1 MKSQKGMGLIQ
12 LAIFVVI
19 IIFIVSMI
27 VYFVRLQY
35 NKVQIDTVKTD
46 MLQVQWKIKDY
57 IDTQTVNSD
66 EITYL
71 GTKLSENLQDAILA
85 NLINSNVIPESEYEK
100 YYVLKDADLSAAG
113 LGITNYKESYF
124 LVNYDNYEIIISK
137 GCEISDDETLYKLS
151 DIEKRTE
158 DNQNTNE
165 VINQTTNEIVNE

>member
-12 LAIFVVI
+12 LVIFVVI

-27 VYFVRLQY
+27 VYFIRLQY

-71 GTKLSENLQDAILA
+71 GTKLSENLQDAILS
-85 NLINSNVIPESEYEK
+85 NLINSKVIPESEYDK
-100 YYVLKDADLSAAG
+100 YYVLKDSDLSAAG
-113 LGITNYKESYF
+113 LGITNYIESYF

-158 DNQNTNE
+158 DNQNTNA

>member
-12 LAIFVVI
+12 LVIFVVI

-35 NKVQIDTVKTD
+35 SKVQIETVKTD
-46 MLQVQWKIKDY
+46 MLQVQWKIKNY

-66 EITYL
+66 EVTYL
-71 GTKLSENLQDAILA
+71 GTKLSENLQDAILSD
-85 NLINSNVIPESEYEK
+85 LINSKVIPESEYEK
-100 YYVLKDADLSAAG
+100 YYVLKDSDLSTAG

-124 LVNYDNYEIIISK
+124 LVNYDNYEIIVSK
-137 GCEISDDETLYKLS
+137 GCEISDDEILYKLS